1 MKLAL
6 LTFKNNKVTITD
18 PREGHSPES
27 FEAKDI
33 EKASERLNAINA
45 EIVAAATP
53 RTGIELL
60 SRDGQPI
67 NGVATKA
74 ASDAAVFI
82 TKAKKA
88 GETDKITTERDLCD
102 VTGYVLVSRDHGGKV
117 RAEWGNPPDFGR
129 YTPIT
134 TAGIDALRG
143 MFSGQ

>member
-1 MKLAL
+1 MKLA
-6 LTFKNNKVTITD
+6 TFTFSKDKITLTD
-18 PREGHSPES
+18 PRPGHAIQT
-27 FEAKDI
+27 FERKDL
-33 EKASERLNAINA
+33 ELADAARAAIDA

-60 SRDGQPI
+60 SKDGELI
-67 NGVATKA
+67 NGIATKA
-74 ASDAAVFI
+74 ASNAAVFT

-134 TAGIDALRG
+134 AAGLDALRG
-143 MFSGQ
+143 LFSRE